1 MNFDFR
7 FLFLNKY
14 LNLSVKFKVG
24 QKLST
29 ELVFDNVIDRIMVLV
44 AGFEIGVVDSHL
56 QRVSIAEYLIIVHV
70 EGGGHQLLLN
80 VVVLVENRNGSE
92 DGLFVL
98 SLNQIV
104 NQKLLLNAK
113 GFQV

>member
-1 MNFDFR
+1 MNFDFI

-24 QKLST
+24 QKLSI
-29 ELVFDNVIDRIMVLV
+29 ELVFDNVIDGIMVLV
-44 AGFEIGVVDSHL
+44 AGFEIGVSHL
-56 QRVSIAEYLIIVHV
+56 QRVPIAEYLIIVHV
-70 EGGGHQLLLN
+70 EGGGRQLLLN
-80 VVVLVENRNGSE
+80 VVVLVENWNGSE

-98 SLNQIV
+98 SLNQVV